1 MSAQLSTDEGW
12 YPANITMFAD
22 DEAVVTFEHNLEL
35 KSVPLHK
42 IMEINE
48 GVEGAGTVLSEYETG
63 QDLQMPNEEGDGLA
77 NKEEPA
83 SEDQND
89 TEEEEQEQDEDV
101 MNNNISNEDIDQD
114 EESDGDAFKTG
125 VEDRVW
131 SEGEEC
137 VALWTEDGLWYKA
150 VIDGIEGNTAVV
162 TFTEYG
168 NSAYCDLDNL
178 REPETVIG
186 EDGQLVE
193 NKTEE
198 DEWS

>member
-1 MSAQLSTDEGW
+1 MSAQFSTDEGW

-63 QDLQMPNEEGDGLA
+63 QDLLIPNEEGDGLA

-89 TEEEEQEQDEDV
+89 TEEEEQDEDV

>member
-77 NKEEPA
+77 NKE
-83 SEDQND
+83 
-89 TEEEEQEQDEDV
+89 
-101 MNNNISNEDIDQD
+101 
-114 EESDGDAFKTG
+114 
-125 VEDRVW
+125 
-131 SEGEEC
+131 
-137 VALWTEDGLWYKA
+137 
-150 VIDGIEGNTAVV
+150 
-162 TFTEYG
+162 
-168 NSAYCDLDNL
+168 
-178 REPETVIG
+178 
-186 EDGQLVE
+186 
-193 NKTEE
+193 
-198 DEWS
+198 

>member
-89 TEEEEQEQDEDV
+89 TEEEEQDEDV

>member
-48 GVEGAGTVLSEYETG
+48 SVERAGTVLSEYETG
-63 QDLQMPNEEGDGLA
+63 QDLQMPNEEGDCLA

-89 TEEEEQEQDEDV
+89 TEQEEQEQDEDV
-101 MNNNISNEDIDQD
+101 MNNNISNEDIDQHD
-114 EESDGDAFKTG
+114 ESDGDAFKTG

-137 VALWTEDGLWYKA
+137 VAQWTEDGLWYKA

>member
-63 QDLQMPNEEGDGLA
+63 QDLQMLNEEGDGLA

-89 TEEEEQEQDEDV
+89 TEEEEQEQNEDV
-101 MNNNISNEDIDQD
+101 MNNNISNEDIDQH

-162 TFTEYG
+162 TFTEYD

-178 REPETVIG
+178 REPGTVIG

>member
-63 QDLQMPNEEGDGLA
+63 QDLQMLNEEGDGLA

-89 TEEEEQEQDEDV
+89 TEEEEQDEDV
-101 MNNNISNEDIDQD
+101 MNNNISNEGIDQHD
-114 EESDGDAFKTG
+114 ESDGDAFKTG

-178 REPETVIG
+178 REPGTVIG

>member
-137 VALWTEDGLWYKA
+137 VALWTEDSLWYKA

-168 NSAYCDLDNL
+168 YSAYCDLDSL

-193 NKTEE
+193 SNTEE

>member
-1 MSAQLSTDEGW
+1 
-12 YPANITMFAD
+12 
-22 DEAVVTFEHNLEL
+22 
-35 KSVPLHK
+35 
-42 IMEINE
+42 
-48 GVEGAGTVLSEYETG
+48 
-63 QDLQMPNEEGDGLA
+63 
-77 NKEEPA
+77 
-83 SEDQND
+83 
-89 TEEEEQEQDEDV
+89 

-114 EESDGDAFKTG
+114 DESDGDAFKTG

-137 VALWTEDGLWYKA
+137 VALWTEDSLWYKA